1 VVHEIPAPGGAA
13 STLETPVLAERRI
26 RSEQPTEHFAVRAA
40 VIRRRVASI
49 TVEQGSWA
57 LLLLLTAFS
66 RFWDLGSRALMHD
79 ESIHTYYPWLLY
91 QGDGYTHDPLSHGP
105 FLFHA
110 NALVY
115 FLFGDSNATSRFLP
129 ALAGILLVAA
139 PWFLRSSRHL
149 GRYGALAAGT
159 FLLLSPALLYY
170 TRFIRHDPYT
180 LVGTIFLVI
189 AIFRFIEYPQRR
201 WLVLGG
207 AMLGFLYTNHEI
219 VFALAAIFAGLLAL
233 ALLAG
238 PLRPLIPVVAGGGVL
253 GVLVLLLY
261 RASPGRLGGPLP
273 AIPWDSSGPPA
284 LQPTPANQR
293 QFYTDLLTHPL
304 ILSLLAVL
312 VLTVVAA
319 WLVLRRLTLPDAKQ
333 PDADGYPTGW
343 VAVRFRDAAPGTIEA
358 AVRDAWADK
367 VGVQVAV
374 LVAVAIGVTLFTTMF
389 TNLGGLATGTVATDG
404 TLLYWL
410 GQQGVQRGEQPW
422 FYFLVMAP
430 QYELVALGLGLPAI
444 ALVLWRGVGV
454 MARRRRFASDPA
466 LTFRLFLVGWAAGI
480 TLALSYAG
488 EKMPWLIV
496 HIALPLLLLA
506 ASLVNELVVRWTA
519 SRQAVA
525 AGTEPIRPVARRLTR
540 PGGLTSRW
548 LVPVVAGGLIVL
560 GGAWLL
566 IAARLT
572 SPRFVETR
580 NQITQVIAPANI
592 DDWWRLVVPPIAAV
606 VLIGLAVW
614 FGGATRA
621 ARATMAALIIGLL
634 LLQVHAGFRLSYT
647 DGDVARDGLIYNTTT
662 PDVARMASDLERLS
676 YEITGDRSLAIQY
689 GDDVNWPLYWYLRN
703 FSGSFYDGSVDPAAD
718 TPVVILPSDDAG
730 RNRDQLSGT
739 YTEQQYVLRWHE
751 PESAIYRNFAIA
763 PELPPGRSA
772 WQNVGDP
779 HGIGAILGSIWDSI
793 TTQTTAEGQQRLW
806 RIIFFREMPEP
817 TINFGYSIFI
827 RNDLVPIYN
836 TIHYDEPRS

>member
-1 VVHEIPAPGGAA
+1 MSATS
-13 STLETPVLAERRI
+13 STEQSGRRAEA
-26 RSEQPTEHFAVRAA
+26 TTHAVAVRQR
-40 VIRRRVASI
+40 ITSI
-49 TVEQGSWA
+49 TVEQGAWA
-57 LLLLLTAFS
+57 LLLLVTALS

-115 FLFGDSNATSRFLP
+115 FLLGDSDATSRVMP
-129 ALAGILLVAA
+129 ALFGVLLVAA
-139 PWFLRSSRHL
+139 PWLLRSPRHL
-149 GRYGALAAGT
+149 GRVGALAAGT
-159 FLLLSPALLYY
+159 FLLLSPSLLYY

-180 LVGTIFLVI
+180 VAGTLVLLI
-189 AIFRFIEYPQRR
+189 AIFRYIEHPQRR

-207 AMLGFLYTNHEI
+207 AMLGFLYANHEI
-219 VFALAAIFAGLLAL
+219 VFALAALFAGLLAL

-238 PLRPLIPVVAGGGVL
+238 PLRPLIPVVLGGGVL
-253 GVLVLLLY
+253 GVLVLLLH
-261 RASPGRLGGPLP
+261 RARPAALGGALP

-312 VLTVVAA
+312 VLTLVAA
-319 WLVLRRLTLPDAKQ
+319 WLVLRRLTLPDAKA
-333 PDADGYPTGW
+333 PDAAGYPTGW
-343 VAVRFRDAAPGTIEA
+343 VAVRFREAAPGTIGA
-358 AVRDAWADK
+358 AVRDAWADR
-367 VGVQVAV
+367 VGLQLAV
-374 LVAVAIGVTLFTTMF
+374 LVAVAIGVTLFTTVF

-422 FYFLVMAP
+422 FYFLVLAP
-430 QYELVALGLGLPAI
+430 PYELVALGLGLPAI
-444 ALVLWRGVGV
+444 ALALGRGLGVL
-454 MARRRRFASDPA
+454 ARQRRFGADPA
-466 LTFRLFLVGWAAGI
+466 LTFRLVLVGWAGGI

-496 HIALPLLLLA
+496 HLTLPLLLLA
-506 ASLVNELVVRWTA
+506 ASLVNELVVRWQISRPTVA
-519 SRQAVA
+519 SSA
-525 AGTEPIRPVARRLTR
+525 EPVRPVIRRFTR

-548 LVPVVAGGLIVL
+548 LVPVVGGGLVVL

-566 IAARLT
+566 TAARLT
-572 SPRFVETR
+572 SPRFVETG
-580 NQITQVIAPANI
+580 NQVTQVIAPANL

-606 VLIGLAVW
+606 VLIGLAIW
-614 FGGATRA
+614 LGGATRA
-621 ARATMAALIIGLL
+621 ARATMAALVVGLL

-647 DGDVARDGLIYNTTT
+647 DGDVARDSLIYNTTT
-662 PDVARMASDLERLS
+662 PDVSRMVSDLERLS
-676 YEITGDRSLAIQY
+676 YEVNGDRSLAIQY
-689 GDDVNWPLYWYLRN
+689 GNDVNWPLYWYLRN
-703 FSGSFYDGSVDPAAD
+703 FDGSVHRSTVPPGTDVPIIILASQHTREIPVPDAD
-718 TPVVILPSDDAG
+718 IARPLLRAG
-730 RNRDQLSGT
+730 

-763 PELPPGRSA
+763 PELPPGSSA
-772 WQNVGDP
+772 WGRAENP
-779 HGIGAILGSIWDSI
+779 HGLVAILGSIWSSLLTA
-793 TTQTTAEGQQRLW
+793 TTPEGQQRLW
-806 RIIFFREMPEP
+806 RIVFYRELPEP
-817 TINFGYSIFI
+817 PISYTYSLFV

-836 TIHYDEPRS
+836 AIHYDE